1 MMLCSLSL
9 MFPPLEKCDGNV
21 QAVRQTCHCCAVG
34 KREQRVELISSPPA
48 IAVSLSLCYTHTHTH
63 RAKARHPALCLPAGG
78 PTHLRTDITHQE
90 CYEYTRFLRDRR
102 VTFRDFVKCI
112 RFISNK
118 RRSLAVHGELWAHL
132 TCCCS
137 SF

>member
-9 MFPPLEKCDGNV
+9 SYVPTPGEMRWKCPG
-21 QAVRQTCHCCAVG
+21 
-34 KREQRVELISSPPA
+34 S
-48 IAVSLSLCYTHTHTH
+48 
-63 RAKARHPALCLPAGG
+63 G

-118 RRSLAVHGELWAHL
+118 RRSLAVHMANFGLI
-132 TCCCS
+132 
-137 SF
+137 

>member
-1 MMLCSLSL
+1 MEMSRQS
-9 MFPPLEKCDGNV
+9 DRHV
-21 QAVRQTCHCCAVG
+21 TTAVLWERG
-34 KREQRVELISSPPA
+34 SRELVSSPPAA
-48 IAVSLSLCYTHTHTH
+48 IAVSLSLLHTHTH

-78 PTHLRTDITHQE
+78 PKHLLTDITHQE

-137 SF
+137 SL